1 MPLPALQDYAPIF
14 PEIFL
19 AVSAMLLLM
28 YGVFA
33 GDSESEVP
41 GWVGI
46 FILIATG
53 FFVVNQGN
61 ATVQLA
67 DGAVIVDPFARFM
80 KLLIL
85 AGSVFALILSFDYLR
100 DAKILKFEFPVLVL
114 LSTFGMMLMA
124 SANNL
129 ISLYLALELQSLALY
144 VLAAFRR
151 DSVFSAEAGLKYF
164 VLGAL
169 SSGLLLYGCSL
180 VYGFTGTTSFTG
192 IAAVLQGPERS
203 IGLIFGLVFIL
214 SGIAFKLSAVPF
226 HMWTPDVYQGAP
238 TPVTAFFAA
247 GPKVAA
253 FAMLIRVVL
262 DAFPAA
268 ATDWKQ
274 IVIAISVGSMALG
287 AFAAIGQIN
296 IKRLMAYSSIGH
308 VGYALVGLSTGTPE
322 GIQGVLI
329 YLAIYVPMT
338 LGTFACI
345 LAMRRGGNAC
355 RGHRR
360 TVRLVAAPAYAGFH
374 ACHIAVFHGGH
385 SAAGRFLRQIL
396 RVSGGDPIGSVLAGG
411 GRRRHLGDQRLLL
424 SGDHL
429 QNVLPGTGGGVRAD
443 DGKTPL
449 RTGSHGHHHLV
460 PVHPAQHSGDG
471 RRRRRQVAVLGPPR
485 CTMAASTCRADTA
498 WPSTRASTPPMPK
511 RSGWRRQGEAGGLW
525 IWAGTQQSGRGRA
538 GRGWASPAGNLHA
551 SLLLRPRVP
560 LATALQLSLLAG
572 VAAHDAVSA
581 LAAGAGVAAGSG

>member
-1 MPLPALQDYAPIF
+1 MPLPALGEYAPIF

-33 GDSESEVP
+33 GESESEVP
-41 GWVGI
+41 GWLGI
-46 FILIATG
+46 FLLVATG
-53 FFVVNQGN
+53 FFIVNQGQ
-61 ATVQLA
+61 ATMQLA

-85 AGSVFALILSFDYLR
+85 AGSGFALILSFDYLR

-114 LSTFGMMLMA
+114 LSTVGMLLMA

-192 IAAVLQGPERS
+192 IATVLQGSERS

-214 SGIAFKLSAVPF
+214 SGVAFKLSAVPF

-238 TPVTAFFAA
+238 TPVTAFLAA

-253 FAMLIRVVL
+253 FAMLIRLVQ

-268 ATDWKQ
+268 AGDWKQ

-287 AFAAIGQIN
+287 AFAAIGQTN

-338 LGTFACI
+338 LGSFACI
-345 LAMRRGGNAC
+345 LAMRRGGNHVEDIAELS
-355 RGHRR
+355 GLARR
-360 TVRLVAAPAYAGFH
+360 QPMLAFMLAILLFSMAGIPPLAGFF
-374 ACHIAVFHGGH
+374 AKFYVFLAAIQSGLFWLAVVGVVTSVI
-385 SAAGRFLRQIL
+385 SAFYYLAIISKMYFQEPAEAFEPMTAKLRF
-396 RVSGGDPIGSVLAGG
+396 VLAVMGIIT
-411 GRRRHLGDQRLLL
+411 LFLFIPLNIL
-424 SGDHL
+424 
-429 QNVLPGTGGGVRAD
+429 VTAAD
-443 DGKTPL
+443 
-449 RTGSHGHHHLV
+449 
-460 PVHPAQHSGDG
+460 
-471 RRRRRQVAVLGPPR
+471 
-485 CTMAASTCRADTA
+485 AAA
-498 WPSTRASTPPMPK
+498 
-511 RSGWRRQGEAGGLW
+511 RSLF
-525 IWAGTQQSGRGRA
+525 
-538 GRGWASPAGNLHA
+538 
-551 SLLLRPRVP
+551 
-560 LATALQLSLLAG
+560 
-572 VAAHDAVSA
+572 
-581 LAAGAGVAAGSG
+581 